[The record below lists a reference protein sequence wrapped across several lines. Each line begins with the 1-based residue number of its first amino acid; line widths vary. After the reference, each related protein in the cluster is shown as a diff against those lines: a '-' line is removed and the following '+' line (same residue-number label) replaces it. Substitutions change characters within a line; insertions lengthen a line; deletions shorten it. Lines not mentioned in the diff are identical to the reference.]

1 MFKPLNNVINL
12 WGQLLFFFL
21 RAYCSFALLFQL
33 FFFFFSFSRHKPWEL
48 TFHEEPV
55 FLLLWSPSQQKGS
68 QTVCWHLSY
77 GLSLSFCSW
86 ACCQK
91 FNLHRQYF
99 VGGDFTGNWELRAGE
114 ISCVSYLWWL
124 GKHYLVHTIKVTTDV
139 LILW

>member
-1 MFKPLNNVINL
+1 MT
-12 WGQLLFFFL
+12 LLIFEVNYFFFSLELTALLHYCSNSFFFFL
-21 RAYCSFALLFQL
+21 SQDINLENLLSMRNRCSCC
-33 FFFFFSFSRHKPWEL
+33 SGHP
-48 TFHEEPV
+48 
-55 FLLLWSPSQQKGS
+55 PSKKGS